1 MQSFGPRDLPKTN
14 RVASMRAKLFLICV
28 TCGLLAGLG
37 WIYVGA
43 TSTLP
48 HAWVHLVAG
57 VLMLIFAGGMLWLW
71 SKEPAA

>member
-1 MQSFGPRDLPKTN
+1 MQSFGLRHHLKK
-14 RVASMRAKLFLICV
+14 AQSMRARLFLICV

-48 HAWVHLVAG
+48 YAWITSSRG
-57 VLMLIFAGGMLWLW
+57 RGC
-71 SKEPAA
+71 

>member
-1 MQSFGPRDLPKTN
+1 MQGFGLRYHPKK
-14 RVASMRAKLFLICV
+14 APSMRARLFLICV

-48 HAWVHLVAG
+48 YAWIHLVAG
-57 VLMLIFAGGMLWLW
+57 VGMLIYAVGMLWLW
-71 SKEPAA
+71 SRQPAA

>member
-1 MQSFGPRDLPKTN
+1 
-14 RVASMRAKLFLICV
+14 MRKSLYLICL

-48 HAWVHLVAG
+48 FASIHLVAG
-57 VLMLIFAGGMLWLW
+57 VGMLIYAVGMLWLW
-71 SKEPAA
+71 SK